1 MADDPIV
8 ALDGQTPLQYAVTPG
23 FDFLAK
29 HGVNGTLCTVPGGF
43 SPGSE
48 IANLGVLGYDVNKV
62 YEGRGSLEAASMGV
76 DIADDESG
84 DALQFSF
91 VLKTGK

>member
-43 SPGSE
+43 RPGVRLPILVSSDMMSTRCMK
-48 IANLGVLGYDVNKV
+48 DVA
-62 YEGRGSLEAASMGV
+62 R
-76 DIADDESG
+76 
-84 DALQFSF
+84 
-91 VLKTGK
+91 LKQPVWE